1 MFIQDFFV
9 PSFKMI
15 FMLKDF
21 SKLPKDLNAVLIFSN
36 GDVYF
41 GRGAGAK
48 NIVIGEVCFNTSM
61 TGYQEIITD
70 PSYCN
75 QIINFTFPHIGNVGC
90 NLDDY
95 ESKIPMA
102 KAVILR
108 NQITSDS
115 NHRAQSNLS
124 DWLAKY
130 NIPAITDVDTRA
142 ITRRIRDSGAQN
154 VLIAHVDDLSKLSYD
169 QLFKQLKASPK
180 YDQDDLA
187 VKVSCANN
195 YAYQKNEWPNYQE
208 KPQEKCRI
216 IAIDYG
222 AKDNIFRCLYSR
234 SGDVIVVPATSSFA
248 KIMEHKPNGIFLSNG
263 PGDPEVTAVHAAL
276 LIQEI
281 IKSDIPLFG
290 ICLGHQLLAWA
301 IGAKTHK
308 MLQGHRGANHP
319 VLNLENGKV
328 EITSQNHGYAIDEA
342 TLPDFAYVTH
352 RSLLDDSVEGIALK
366 NKPVFSVQYHPES
379 SPGPQDSS
387 YLFDKF
393 ITLAIAHKNLK

>member
-41 GRGAGAK
+41 GQGAGAK
-48 NIVIGEVCFNTSM
+48 NIVIGEVCFNTSI

-95 ESKIPMA
+95 ESTIPVA
-102 KAVILR
+102 KAIILR

-115 NHRAQSNLS
+115 SHRSQSNLS

-130 NIPAITDVDTRA
+130 NIPAITGVDTRA

-154 VLIAHVDDLSKLSYD
+154 VLIAHVDDLTKLSYD
-169 QLFKQLKASPK
+169 QLFDQLKAFPK
-180 YDQDDLA
+180 YDEDDLA
-187 VKVSCANN
+187 VKVSCAKN
-195 YAYQKNEWPNYQE
+195 YAYQRSEWPNHQH
-208 KPQEKCRI
+208 KPQQRCRI
-216 IAIDYG
+216 VAIDYG

-234 SGDVIVVPATSSFA
+234 SGDVIVMPATSSFA
-248 KIMEHKPNGIFLSNG
+248 EIIEHNPNGIFLSNG
-263 PGDPEVTAVHAAL
+263 PGDPEVTAAHAAPL
-276 LIQEI
+276 LQEI
-281 IKSDIPLFG
+281 IKNNIPLFG

-301 IGAKTHK
+301 IGAKTGK

-319 VLNLENGKV
+319 VLNLENGRV
-328 EITSQNHGYAIDEA
+328 EITSQNHGYAIDET

-352 RSLLDDSVEGIALK
+352 RSLFDDSIEGIAIK
-366 NKPVFSVQYHPES
+366 NKPIFSVQYHPES

-393 ITLAIAHKNLK
+393 IDLAIAHKNLK